1 MQQLGNKWKAVHQH
15 IDTSL
20 DELKTRLEGDAI
32 DCPEML
38 KVKRNQLM
46 AVKEY
51 LKVTA
56 SLVDSM
62 FNEDPEQTVVTMEA
76 QATKKTQ
83 AESKIHV
90 CEEQLAKFQA
100 AINAKKASSTEAAAP
115 AVTEAPAPP
124 TRPAPRGP

>member
-1 MQQLGNKWKAVHQH
+1 
-15 IDTSL
+15 
-20 DELKTRLEGDAI
+20 
-32 DCPEML
+32 
-38 KVKRNQLM
+38 M

-51 LKVTA
+51 LGESA

-62 FNEDPEQTVVTMEA
+62 FNKDPEQTVVTMEA

-100 AINAKKASSTEAAAP
+100 AINAKNASSTEAAAP
-115 AVTEAPAPP
+115 AVTEATEAPT
-124 TRPAPRGP
+124 TRRPIGPRFERQSLPDF